1 MLQLMI
7 LPPRDSI
14 IQRRRPLA
22 QPTPLRSGLL
32 LLSFRAIVLAEGL
45 LARATDVERNG
56 LDAGGVGRLGGACGV
71 PPDVIVG
78 FDAQRPGLV
87 RIDRLFTLI

>member
-1 MLQLMI
+1 M
-7 LPPRDSI
+7 
-14 IQRRRPLA
+14 
-22 QPTPLRSGLL
+22 T
-32 LLSFRAIVLAEGL
+32 
-45 LARATDVERNG
+45 RATDVEGNG

-71 PPDVIVG
+71 PSDVIVG